1 VDPPLVALFWV
12 AVLVVGACEADRVA
26 LAAELDDPEAAI
38 DEAAELDEAA
48 DELMVVEL
56 DETVELTPVDCEA
69 VPEAVPEAMGS

>member
-12 AVLVVGACEADRVA
+12 AALVVGACEADRVA

-48 DELMVVEL
+48 DELMADEL
-56 DETVELTPVDCEA
+56 DEAVELAPVDCEA
-69 VPEAVPEAMGS
+69 VPEAVPDAMGS